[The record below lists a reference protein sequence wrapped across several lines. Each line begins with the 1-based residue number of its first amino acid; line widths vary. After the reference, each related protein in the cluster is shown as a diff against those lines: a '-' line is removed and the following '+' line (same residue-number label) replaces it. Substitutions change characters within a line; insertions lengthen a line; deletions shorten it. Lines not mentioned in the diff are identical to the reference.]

1 MSEENNDIKIPS
13 RYDVRK
19 GDRLKLLKFFIA
31 MVLMIFLLL
40 RFVVG
45 ISWVNGVSMTPT
57 MKNGEMV
64 FYSRLTSSF
73 RIGDVISI
81 KMPSGDYYIKR
92 IVAMEGDTVDLVDGH
107 VYVNGVLEKNESLYA
122 YGETWEEE
130 GNVTYPLTLEEGMLF
145 VLGDNRTDSID
156 SRAYGPMAESQ
167 IRGKILFHLKMPW
180 E

>member
-1 MSEENNDIKIPS
+1 MSEENKEIKIPS

-31 MVLMIFLLL
+31 AVLVIFLLL
-40 RFVVG
+40 RLVVG

-57 MKNGEMV
+57 MTNGEMV
-64 FYSRLTSSF
+64 FYSRLTSSY

-92 IVAMEGDTVDLVDGH
+92 IVAMEGDTIELIDGH
-107 VYVNGVLEKNESLYA
+107 VYVNGRLEKNEVLYA
-122 YGETWEEE
+122 HGLTYEEE
-130 GNVTYPLTLEEGMLF
+130 GNVTYPLTLGEGMLF

-156 SRAYGPMAESQ
+156 SRVYGAMAESQ
-167 IRGKILFHLKMPW
+167 VRGKILFHLKMPW
-180 E
+180 D